1 MASWPAVML
10 EISVVPPSFRMFPV
24 MVDSNKLMV
33 SLVQDGDPGARQR
46 EYLIGHQVDV
56 HALDAVR
63 QHVLEGEARQ
73 VARTGADAAQ
83 RVLGDALRGDELG
96 VGVELVDDA
105 HVLDLGV
112 VGAAHDLQE
121 VMELT

>member
-1 MASWPAVML
+1 MASWPAVMP
-10 EISVVPPSFRMFPV
+10 EISVVPVQDVPG
-24 MVDSNKLMV
+24 DGKLIV
-33 SLVQDGDPGARQR
+33 SLVQDGDTGTQQ
-46 EYLIGHQVDV
+46 GHDLKAYEVDV

-63 QHVLEGEARQ
+63 QHVLEGEARE
-73 VARTGADAAQ
+73 VARPRADAAQ
-83 RVLGDALRGDELG
+83 WVLGDALGGEGGDELV
-96 VGVELVDDA
+96 VGEELVHDA